1 MIDMNRKLNVGVA
14 APIGTYSDAVEVE
27 PGKRMLYVSG
37 TPGLDSGTGKI
48 PATFADQADLAWR
61 NVKAILAEAGM
72 SVEDIVK
79 LTQYLIRRDDLV
91 AYRDI
96 RSRHLGSCRPA
107 SMLAFV
113 PELVWPDMLIEL
125 EVVAAK

>member
-1 MIDMNRKLNVGVA
+1 MNRMVSVGVA
-14 APIGTYSDAVEVE
+14 ARIGTYSDAVEIA

-37 TPGLDSGTGKI
+37 TPGLDAETGQI
-48 PATFADQADLAWR
+48 PEGFVEQADLAWT
-61 NVKAILAEAGM
+61 NIKAILAEAGM

-79 LTQYLIRRDDLV
+79 VTQYLIRRNDLGS
-91 AYRDI
+91 YRDI
-96 RSRHLGSCRPA
+96 RSRHLGECRPA

-113 PELVWPDMLIEL
+113 PELVWPNMLIEL